1 MGEPMEHTSASPAHW
16 TPDILGPDFEQLTL
30 PLGEDEEGD
39 VVATLVRYVPPPRE
53 PERKRAWRW
62 PWELAPAPEPP
73 PAASGADV
81 LYVHGWSDYFFN
93 SEIARFWADA
103 GARFFALDL
112 RKYGRSL
119 REGQTP
125 AYITDLAAY
134 DADIEAALAAMG
146 RERDAGAPEGVSR
159 RPQSGLLNPHTRPLI
174 LMGHSTGGL
183 ILSLWAAR
191 NHGRAAALVLNS
203 PWLEFQ
209 LRGIGRQA
217 ISPVIEF
224 GARVN
229 PMRPLPNIDRGFYAR
244 SIAREFDGEW
254 DYDHRMRPDR
264 GFAIQPAWLTA
275 ILAGHAAI
283 DAGIDVGMPVLT
295 LLSARSTFL
304 PRWDE
309 AMLSS
314 DTVLV
319 VDDIARHAID
329 LGTEVTVVRID
340 GALHDVFLS
349 REPAR
354 AASYAAITRWLR
366 GYAPR

>member
-1 MGEPMEHTSASPAHW
+1 MPSTHW
-16 TPDILGPDFEQLTL
+16 APDVLGPDFEQLTL
-30 PLGEDEEGD
+30 PLEPDDEGE

-53 PERKRAWRW
+53 MERKRAWRW
-62 PWELAPAPEPP
+62 PWEPAPAPEEP

-93 SEIARFWADA
+93 PEIARFWAGA

-134 DADIEAALAAMG
+134 DADIEAALAAM
-146 RERDAGAPEGVSR
+146 D
-159 RPQSGLLNPHTRPLI
+159 SGGRPLI
-174 LMGHSTGGL
+174 LLGHSTGGL

-254 DYDHRMRPDR
+254 EYDHRLRPDR
-264 GFAIQPAWLTA
+264 GFPIHPAWLTA
-275 ILAGHAAI
+275 ILAGHAAV
-283 DAGIDVGMPVLT
+283 DAGIDVGVPVLT
-295 LLSARSTFL
+295 LLSARSTFQS
-304 PRWDE
+304 RWDD
-309 AMLSS
+309 AMLAS

-329 LGTEVTVVRID
+329 LGSEVTVVRID

-354 AASYAAITRWLR
+354 AAAYAAIARWLR

>member
-1 MGEPMEHTSASPAHW
+1 M
-16 TPDILGPDFEQLTL
+16 
-30 PLGEDEEGD
+30 
-39 VVATLVRYVPPPRE
+39 
-53 PERKRAWRW
+53 
-62 PWELAPAPEPP
+62 
-73 PAASGADV
+73 

-93 SEIARFWADA
+93 PEIAKYWAEA

-119 REGQTP
+119 RDGQTP
-125 AYITDLAAY
+125 AYVTDLATY
-134 DADIEAALAAMG
+134 DADIEAALAAM
-146 RERDAGAPEGVSR
+146 D
-159 RPQSGLLNPHTRPLI
+159 SGDRPLI
-174 LMGHSTGGL
+174 LMAHSTGGL
-183 ILSLWAAR
+183 VLSLWAAR
-191 NHGRAAALVLNS
+191 NHGRADALVLNS

-254 DYDHRMRPDR
+254 EYDHRMRPDR
-264 GFAIQPAWLTA
+264 GFPIHPAWLTA

-283 DAGIDVGMPVLT
+283 DAGIDVGVPVLT
-295 LLSARSTFL
+295 LLSARSTFQ
-304 PRWDE
+304 PRWDD
-309 AMLSS
+309 AMLTT

-354 AASYAAITRWLR
+354 AAAYAAITRWLR
-366 GYAPR
+366 GYAPQ

>member
-1 MGEPMEHTSASPAHW
+1 MDRANTEAPRDHAASASDWIA
-16 TPDILGPDFEQLTL
+16 DVLGPGFEQLTL
-30 PLGEDEEGD
+30 PLAADDEGD

-62 PWELAPAPEPP
+62 PWEPAPAQEPQ
-73 PAASGADV
+73 PAASGVDV

-93 SEIARFWADA
+93 PEIARFWADA

-134 DADIEAALAAMG
+134 DADIEAALAAM
-146 RERDAGAPEGVSR
+146 E
-159 RPQSGLLNPHTRPLI
+159 SGDRPLI

-191 NHGRAAALVLNS
+191 NHGRADALVLNS

-229 PMRPLPNIDRGFYAR
+229 PSRPLPNIDRGFYAR

-254 DYDHRMRPDR
+254 EYDHRLRPDR
-264 GFAIQPAWLTA
+264 GFPIHPAWLTA

-295 LLSARSTFL
+295 LLSARSTFQ
-304 PRWDE
+304 PRWDD
-309 AMLSS
+309 AMLAT

-329 LGTEVTVVRID
+329 LGTEVTVVRIH

-354 AASYAAITRWLR
+354 AAAYSAISRWLR